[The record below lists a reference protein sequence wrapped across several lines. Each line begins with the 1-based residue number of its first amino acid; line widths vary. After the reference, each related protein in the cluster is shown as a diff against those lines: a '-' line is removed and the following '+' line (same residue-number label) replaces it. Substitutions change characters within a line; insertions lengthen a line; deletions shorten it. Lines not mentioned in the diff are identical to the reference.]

1 MQLVV
6 SYAEREEWLE
16 DTAKKRAKMESERL
30 SMRMELLSIVDYDD
44 FMAVDMVAR
53 DVPLDQDGDVTIRDE
68 TVRKPTFAVKSRTR
82 FRSRMLKVTGR
93 VKELG
98 VVMKMTEPGETTTI
112 VTQAGQ
118 VQDEGVHVGR
128 RHQENS
134 FIQSPRMWG
143 QSPLTE
149 TTANR
154 KRGWAEGDYI
164 CETKRERPNW
174 R

>member
-1 MQLVV
+1 
-6 SYAEREEWLE
+6 
-16 DTAKKRAKMESERL
+16 
-30 SMRMELLSIVDYDD
+30 MELPSIVDYDK
-44 FMAVDMVAR
+44 FMEVDMVAKEIS
-53 DVPLDQDGDVTIRDE
+53 LDLDGGVSMGDQS
-68 TVRKPTFAVKSRTR
+68 VRKPTFAVKS
-82 FRSRMLKVTGR
+82 RSRMLKVTGR

-154 KRGWAEGDYI
+154 KRGWAEGEYI
-164 CETKRERPNW
+164 CQTKRERPNW